1 MAERVSSPNHTLT
14 YMQFA
19 KEKDCTYGRMPY
31 ALASATASQSD
42 MVKHGHIISH
52 NCCLTD
58 DHTSSMVNE
67 YARAQLGR
75 GMYVYVQHL

>member
-1 MAERVSSPNHTLT
+1 MAEQVSKQERTLT
-14 YMQFA
+14 CMQFA
-19 KEKDCTYGRMPY
+19 AVKDCTYVRMPY

-42 MVKHGHIISH
+42 MVKHGYIVSH
-52 NCCLTD
+52 NCCLTN

-75 GMYVYVQHL
+75 RMYVYVQHL